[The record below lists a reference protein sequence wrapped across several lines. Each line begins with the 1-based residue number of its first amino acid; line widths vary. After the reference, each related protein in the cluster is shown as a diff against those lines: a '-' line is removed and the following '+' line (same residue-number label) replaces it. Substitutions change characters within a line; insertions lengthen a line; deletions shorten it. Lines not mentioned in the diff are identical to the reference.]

1 MIAIV
6 SVIIGIVVGYN
17 YYIDQVKIKGGIFGN
32 EIKIIQDD
40 LTALQKKYSSDV
52 KIYQEDGATLEEFT
66 SAAEMH
72 FEGMEE
78 LIQRYDKLSP
88 PEPFE
93 SSVDLFKLSAQ
104 SQLGR
109 DRQIALWIQ
118 TGDESYNIRAD
129 ELHQESFAYEL
140 AALADFKSAQSG
152 TGP

>member
-1 MIAIV
+1 
-6 SVIIGIVVGYN
+6 
-17 YYIDQVKIKGGIFGN
+17 
-32 EIKIIQDD
+32 
-40 LTALQKKYSSDV
+40 
-52 KIYQEDGATLEEFT
+52 
-66 SAAEMH
+66 MH